1 MSLTAADIKNKQFNT
16 KMRGYDR
23 EEVDNFL
30 NDVLSTVNELNTKIE
45 SLQDS
50 LKSNEEQLKYF
61 TELKDSLNKSI
72 LVAQEAADKV
82 KNNAKKESDIMV
94 REAQKQATDIVS
106 EANAKA
112 NQVVEDTANE
122 TQKLTTETND
132 LKKQTRIFRQRLQ
145 VMLESQLEVVKSSDW
160 DDLLATDDLS
170 KYDEIQRILGTHL
183 DSDSG
188 NSVESSTTADSQPA
202 AVDFTPADYNAD
214 ENQADTN
221 AAPEAADQNQAP
233 SSDANSDESSVQ
245 QATQTESNADS
256 TDQPTNDQPQDPQ
269 QGQQGQTVVIF
280 PDSDESNHN

>member
-1 MSLTAADIKNKQFNT
+1 MSLTAADIKNQQFDT

-23 EEVDNFL
+23 EEVDQFL
-30 NDVLSTVNELNTKIE
+30 SDVLSTVNELNTKIE

-94 REAQKQATDIVS
+94 KEAQKQANDIVS

-112 NQVVEDTANE
+112 NSVIDQTAEE

-170 KYDEIQRILGTHL
+170 KYDEIQRILGSHL
-183 DSDSG
+183 DSDSD
-188 NSVESSTTADSQPA
+188 NSVESSATAQSA
-202 AVDFTPADYNAD
+202 APVDFAPASDDDANAD
-214 ENQADTN
+214 ADDQAADASQANGDDVANSATAQDD
-221 AAPEAADQNQAP
+221 AAPTANTDSSLSGQDDQAA
-233 SSDANSDESSVQ
+233 
-245 QATQTESNADS
+245 
-256 TDQPTNDQPQDPQ
+256 
-269 QGQQGQTVVIF
+269 GQQPGQTVVIF
-280 PDSDESNHN
+280 PDSDDDKN